1 VTEHFN
7 RIAIVAVLLVLA
19 ALSWWLPTALTPR
32 GGLFD
37 GESRHDPDYTIESF
51 VATEMNDQGQPKHE
65 LRAVKLVHYADD
77 DTSELTQPYL
87 IQYAPGAAPVHTRA
101 DRGQVSP
108 DGKQILM
115 RGNVRVTR
123 GTSGADPGGDVQTQ
137 EMRVILE

>member
-1 VTEHFN
+1 MTEHFN
-7 RIAIVAVLLVLA
+7 LIAIAAVLLILA

-32 GGLFD
+32 GNLFT
-37 GESRHDPDYTIESF
+37 GESRHDPDYIIENF
-51 VATEMNDQGQPKHE
+51 VATEMTPQGQPKHE
-65 LRAVKLVHYADD
+65 LRAAKLVHYADD
-77 DTSELTQPYL
+77 DSAELTKPYL
-87 IQYAPGAAPVHTRA
+87 IQYSADAAAVHTRA

-123 GTSGADPGGDVQTQ
+123 GGSGDDPGGEVQTQ

>member
-1 VTEHFN
+1 MTEHFN
-7 RIAIVAVLLVLA
+7 LIAIAAVLLILA

-32 GGLFD
+32 GNLFTGD
-37 GESRHDPDYTIESF
+37 SRHDPDYIIENF
-51 VATEMNDQGQPKHE
+51 VATEMSPQGQPKHE

-77 DTSELTQPYL
+77 DSAELTKPYL
-87 IQYAPGAAPVHTRA
+87 IQYSADAAPVHTRA

-108 DGKQILM
+108 DGKQIVM

-123 GTSGADPGGDVQTQ
+123 GVSGNDPGDEVQTQ